1 MLFIPKSFAKSK
13 RSIYSSIYNRY
24 ALACLLKMKEY
35 IGEEKP
41 YSTDYLLQA
50 FREVGEEVMGEYGD
64 GQGEI
69 AVRPGQDSLCLE
81 YQRKLEEYIE
91 EKEKNILT
99 VNSKKS
105 NK

>member
-1 MLFIPKSFAKSK
+1 
-13 RSIYSSIYNRY
+13 
-24 ALACLLKMKEY
+24 MKEY

-41 YSTDYLLQA
+41 YSTDYLLEA

-81 YQRKLEEYIE
+81 Y
-91 EKEKNILT
+91 
-99 VNSKKS
+99 
-105 NK
+105 